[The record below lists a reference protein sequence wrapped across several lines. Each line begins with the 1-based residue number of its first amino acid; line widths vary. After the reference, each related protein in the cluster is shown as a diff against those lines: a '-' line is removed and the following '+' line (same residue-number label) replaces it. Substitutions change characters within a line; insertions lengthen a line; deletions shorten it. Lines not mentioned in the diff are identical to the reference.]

1 MRGGRRSPFGFPSY
15 SYSYSYSTES
25 PEPEPEYEPEY
36 EYEHEYEHEYEYEY
50 EYEESEVDTIS
61 TLLRRGNIPGR
72 RSNTIAAMAGNRYD
86 LGGSLPPPDRTE

>member
-15 SYSYSYSTES
+15 SYSYSYSYSTES
-25 PEPEPEYEPEY
+25 PEHEYEP
-36 EYEHEYEHEYEYEY
+36 EY